1 MVGLV
6 DLITDVMQKVVGR
19 QSSKSMLANHGK
31 SVLQLMLC
39 THVPPTLLHFEV
51 YKLSS
56 KRLKK
61 CCLRNIN
68 TRGRVL

>member
-1 MVGLV
+1 MVGLL

-39 THVPPTLLHFEV
+39 TLYQPLYFTLKF
-51 YKLSS
+51 
-56 KRLKK
+56 
-61 CCLRNIN
+61 
-68 TRGRVL
+68 TRSAARDSRSAASET